1 MAAAAAAAVAHQAGD
16 DEVAMKEVAQVY
28 ELIKTH
34 QPLLLLHHNSQQQ
47 QQQLA
52 YSLLTEAMR
61 ALNVALSVMKHLPS
75 SPAPAAIPV
84 NMIKPEVTPASSSTA
99 TAADGGDN
107 QVGGGKPTRRS
118 AAKRRRINGE
128 DKSSCFQLTTMVP
141 HEDGYQWRKYGE
153 KKIQGTDFT
162 RSYFRCTYKD
172 DKGCQATKQI
182 QQKDNNYPPNFQVTY
197 SNDYTCNSCT
207 TDRIINSSNHPALQN
222 LAANPIGRPDDDDD
236 TICNKMIKQEP
247 QVAWLPPPLTA
258 ISNSLDE
265 TPALH
270 VYQAD
275 EVPPSSKIYC
285 SDSVAG
291 TCSSNSS
298 VISCYTDEFVHQ
310 MGQQLETT
318 VTEEALGLGAD
329 LDDPYFYD
337 SNLLLLYENLMN
349 CY

>member
-162 RSYFRCTYKD
+162 
-172 DKGCQATKQI
+172 
-182 QQKDNNYPPNFQVTY
+182 
-197 SNDYTCNSCT
+197 
-207 TDRIINSSNHPALQN
+207 
-222 LAANPIGRPDDDDD
+222 
-236 TICNKMIKQEP
+236 
-247 QVAWLPPPLTA
+247 
-258 ISNSLDE
+258 
-265 TPALH
+265 
-270 VYQAD
+270 
-275 EVPPSSKIYC
+275 
-285 SDSVAG
+285 
-291 TCSSNSS
+291 
-298 VISCYTDEFVHQ
+298 
-310 MGQQLETT
+310 
-318 VTEEALGLGAD
+318 
-329 LDDPYFYD
+329 
-337 SNLLLLYENLMN
+337 
-349 CY
+349 

>member
-1 MAAAAAAAVAHQAGD
+1 
-16 DEVAMKEVAQVY
+16 
-28 ELIKTH
+28 
-34 QPLLLLHHNSQQQ
+34 
-47 QQQLA
+47 
-52 YSLLTEAMR
+52 
-61 ALNVALSVMKHLPS
+61 
-75 SPAPAAIPV
+75 
-84 NMIKPEVTPASSSTA
+84 
-99 TAADGGDN
+99 
-107 QVGGGKPTRRS
+107 
-118 AAKRRRINGE
+118 
-128 DKSSCFQLTTMVP
+128 
-141 HEDGYQWRKYGE
+141 
-153 KKIQGTDFT
+153 
-162 RSYFRCTYKD
+162 SYFRCTYKD

-275 EVPPSSKIYC
+275 E
-285 SDSVAG
+285 
-291 TCSSNSS
+291 
-298 VISCYTDEFVHQ
+298 